1 MTLGVA
7 AWLIVL
13 AALAVLFIVVLRR
26 MSVLVART
34 RDLERFQHGTRTLD
48 GRLALTIEPLVSRL
62 DEIRRRAGDPQAL
75 ATNLEPAQATLHELA
90 AEARRLR
97 APAAL
102 APLRSAFIDEIERAG
117 RAADMVEHGLDAL
130 VAGRSGRELE
140 AQTSLKR
147 GALNLRHAREA
158 SGALVARI
166 AAVRPADLIDR
177 EGRGRGSPTAGGP
190 GSAGRLPT
198 YLVDG
203 YEPDDVGQHPRM

>member
-13 AALAVLFIVVLRR
+13 AALLVLFAVVLRR

-34 RDLERFQHGTRTLD
+34 RDLERFQHATRSLD
-48 GRLALTIEPLVSRL
+48 ARLAGTVEPLVVRL

-75 ATNLEPAQATLHELA
+75 AAQLEPAQATLRGLA
-90 AEARRLR
+90 EEAHRMRP
-97 APAAL
+97 PAAL
-102 APLRSAFIDEIERAG
+102 AGLGAALIEEIERAG

-158 SGALVARI
+158 SAGLTARI
-166 AAVRPADLIDR
+166 TTIRPADLVER
-177 EGRGRGSPTAGGP
+177 GGRWGHAAAGSGP
-190 GSAGRLPT
+190 GSMRSLPT